1 MKGVGRELNAEA
13 NSFVPKSREGA
24 GEVRRCFK
32 CCQVGHLAKDCRALG
47 TERSGQSM
55 ARGRFANTKQIQA
68 REEDAPPKLKELTAL
83 DLLYSSDS
91 DGEIHQI
98 RVEYHGSS
106 PRHAH
111 VEVQGVPTEGV
122 IDSGADITIM
132 GGDLF
137 KRVASVAR
145 LKKKNFK
152 PADKVP
158 RSYDQRPFSLDG
170 RINLDITFCGT
181 TLKTPV
187 YVKLDAPEQMLLS
200 EGVCRQL
207 GIISYHPEILGAQ
220 SKRTGDP
227 LSREDAPGGSSEQE
241 DR

>member
-1 MKGVGRELNAEA
+1 M
-13 NSFVPKSREGA
+13 
-24 GEVRRCFK
+24 
-32 CCQVGHLAKDCRALG
+32 
-47 TERSGQSM
+47 
-55 ARGRFANTKQIQA
+55 
-68 REEDAPPKLKELTAL
+68 
-83 DLLYSSDS
+83 
-91 DGEIHQI
+91 
-98 RVEYHGSS
+98 EYHGSS

-152 PADKVP
+152 PADKVQ
-158 RSYDQRPFSLDG
+158 RSYDQRPLSLDG
-170 RINLDITFCGT
+170 RIDQDITFCGT

-200 EGVCRQL
+200 ERVCRQL

-227 LSREDAPGGSSEQE
+227 LSREDAPGAQSKRTGSPLLREETQGDQS
-241 DR
+241 